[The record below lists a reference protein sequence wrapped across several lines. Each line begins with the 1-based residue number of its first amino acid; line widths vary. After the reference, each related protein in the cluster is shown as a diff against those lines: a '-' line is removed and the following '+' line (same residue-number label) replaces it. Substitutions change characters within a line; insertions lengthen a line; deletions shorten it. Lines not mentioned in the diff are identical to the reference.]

1 MTRQHYTSDLTD
13 AQWALRA
20 PLLPAATPR
29 RPTSV
34 RGPAGS
40 AARHMVGVAERL
52 RRAPAAARSSPW
64 ADCVQ
69 IFLALDPGRH
79 LGPHPGD
86 LAAGGAGRRGPKP
99 DPQRR
104 YPRQSVCANHGKRG
118 PRGYDAGQKVT
129 GRQRHILVDTIG
141 LLWTEGVHPADLQD
155 RESAQRV
162 RHRLQ
167 GRCPRLQLIGADA
180 G

>member
-1 MTRQHYTSDLTD
+1 MGTAGSSVARGQT
-13 AQWALRA
+13 W
-20 PLLPAATPR
+20 

-40 AARHMVGVAERL
+40 TARHIVGVAERL
-52 RRAPAAARSSPW
+52 RLAPAAARSAPL

-69 IFLALDPGRH
+69 IFPALDPGRH

-86 LAAGGAGRRGPKP
+86 LAAGGAGRRGQKP

-104 YPRQSVCANHGKRG
+104 YHRQSVCENHGKRG
-118 PRGYDAGQKVT
+118 PRGYDAGQQVT
-129 GRQRHILVDTIG
+129 GRKRHILVDTIG
-141 LLWTEGVHPADLQD
+141 MLWTVVVHPADRQD
-155 RESAQRV
+155 RDGAKLV
-162 RHRLQ
+162 MHRLQ
-167 GRCPRLQLIGADA
+167 GRCPRLQLIWADA